1 MRGRPDGHPDRD
13 DRPDRDTPR
22 EQAKKDVL
30 WLFSHDDKKSLLF
43 FGRDDVIEQLPIA
56 IIVRQYCIISESHS
70 HQQQQVSRIVCM
82 Y

>member
-1 MRGRPDGHPDRD
+1 MPGRPDGYPDRD

-56 IIVRQYCIISESHS
+56 IIVRQYCIITIYTSFPNLILISNS
-70 HQQQQVSRIVCM
+70 K
-82 Y
+82 